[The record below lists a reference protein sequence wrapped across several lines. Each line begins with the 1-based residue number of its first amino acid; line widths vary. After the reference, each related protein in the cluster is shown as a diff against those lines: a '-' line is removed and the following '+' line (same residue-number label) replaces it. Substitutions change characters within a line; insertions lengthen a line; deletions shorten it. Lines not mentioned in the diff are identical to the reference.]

1 MNTLR
6 FAAIRLWVWLLR
18 LIATDKADPADLYF
32 AYKMLLDREPDP
44 SGWRHRLQFIAPGRS
59 RRALTESFLNSTEFQ
74 VTHARSTFAPVETE
88 RFIIWVDTEDPL
100 VAPGILA
107 DRMYETYVTTVLE
120 RELKPDS
127 VFLDIGANM
136 GWFTL
141 LAAAIAGQ
149 VIAIEPNPTNVQL
162 LYRSL
167 LANRFHNVRV
177 LQCAVTDQ
185 PGLLSLNA
193 FRSNGFVTSVGQ
205 AAETATIVQGQPL
218 DTLLQ
223 GLERLDVIK
232 MDIEGHEPLALRGMR
247 DTLSRFRPVLIFEF
261 HPVAIRENSGSDPAA
276 FLESL
281 SDMGYRL
288 AVIRR
293 DGAETTPRDAA
304 GILKEWDELNRRT
317 GAGGSVHLDLIGR
330 PSDRPHA

>member
-18 LIATDKADPADLYF
+18 LVSTDKADPADLYF
-32 AYKMLLDREPDP
+32 AYRLLLDREPDP
-44 SGWRHRLQFIAPGRS
+44 AGWQHRLKFIAPGRS
-59 RRALTESFLNSTEFQ
+59 RRALIESFLNSTEFQ
-74 VTHARSTFAPVETE
+74 AARARSTFAPVETE
-88 RFIIWVDTEDPL
+88 RFIIWIDTEDPL

-107 DRMYETYVTTVLE
+107 DHVYETHVTTVLE
-120 RELKPDS
+120 RELKPGS

-141 LAAAIAGQ
+141 LAASIAGQ
-149 VIAIEPNPTNVQL
+149 VIAIEPNPINVQL

-167 LANRFHNVRV
+167 LANRYNNVRV
-177 LQCAVTDQ
+177 LPCAVTDQ

-193 FRSNGFVTSVGQ
+193 FRSNGFVTSVDH
-205 AAETATIVQGQPL
+205 AAETATIVPGQPL
-218 DTLLQ
+218 DTLLTE
-223 GLERLDVIK
+223 LERLDVIK

-261 HPVAIRENSGSDPAA
+261 HPAAIRDNSGSDPAA

-281 SDMGYRL
+281 TDLGYRL
-288 AVIRR
+288 AVIRH
-293 DGAETTPRDAA
+293 DGAETTALDAA
-304 GILKEWDELNRRT
+304 GIMNEWAELNRQTR
-317 GAGGSVHLDLIGR
+317 AGGSAHLDLIGR
-330 PSDRPHA
+330 PSDRSHA